1 MQNVVDGLE
10 AAVSDM
16 QQAGDSLVRY
26 HTSGTI
32 DSKWLHCQQHYSDY
46 THPTVEGSV
55 IYAQRLL
62 ETLTDD
68 VRLFFPEK
76 CMGTGPACS
85 VGMPAPTPVPAPSP
99 FPPTVPFPAPTL
111 VTTQSTTS
119 SSSGT
124 SAPASGYPGDSVCV
138 AKLQS
143 SLPDGTWATS
153 DGSCSK
159 CSTGYQWWPCDTDP
173 SLCDCSTASTSVPTH
188 SPAST
193 TSVSSMLTTRPGP
206 VGSLSCTAAVQ
217 SSLPNGIWATTDE
230 ACAKC
235 ETGYAWWPC
244 DKTPSLCRCE

>member
-1 MQNVVDGLE
+1 M
-10 AAVSDM
+10 SDM

-46 THPTVEGSV
+46 THPTVEGNV

-111 VTTQSTTS
+111 ETTQSTTS

-153 DGSCSK
+153 DDFCSK

-173 SLCDCSTASTSVPTH
+173 SLCDCSTASTSVPAH

-193 TSVSSMLTTRPGP
+193 TSVSSMLTTRSGP

-217 SSLPNGIWATTDE
+217 SSLPSGTWATTDE

-235 ETGYAWWPC
+235 ESGYPWWPC